1 MPEISPRPLDAYPT
15 RIVEPLRSRDTDRQ
29 GHVNNA
35 VYATFFEIGRVDILF
50 DPAHP
55 VAPAGGQFVIVRLT
69 IEFRRELLWPGA
81 VEIGTGITRIG
92 TKSVGVEQVLYR
104 DGEIAAA
111 AESVLAIMDDR
122 TRRAIE
128 IPDAT
133 RVALERWLLKPA

>member
-1 MPEISPRPLDAYPT
+1 MSQLTARPLEAYPA
-15 RIVEPLRSRDTDRQ
+15 RIAEPLRYRDTDRQ

-35 VYATFFEIGRVDILF
+35 VYATLFEIGRVAILF
-50 DPAHP
+50 DPARP

-69 IEFRRELLWPGA
+69 IEFRRELRWPGT

-92 TKSVGVEQVLYR
+92 TKSVGVEQVVYR

-111 AESVLAIMDDR
+111 AESVLAIMDDQ

-128 IPDAT
+128 IPDMT
-133 RVALERWLLKPA
+133 RAALERWFLPPA